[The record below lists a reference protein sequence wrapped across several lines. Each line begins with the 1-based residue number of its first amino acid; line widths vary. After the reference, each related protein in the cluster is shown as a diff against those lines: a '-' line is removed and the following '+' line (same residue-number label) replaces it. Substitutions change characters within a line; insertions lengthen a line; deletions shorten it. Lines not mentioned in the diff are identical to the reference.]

1 MSRDDR
7 VPNLGPHLALMLAL
21 LLAASSLLVLS
32 LGASKASLAIQTGSP
47 GLANPRALQPH
58 PPIHITKDAGFNAAN
73 GIRSGSGTAADPYIL
88 SDWLFDGS
96 LYPNST
102 AMIWLENTDKHVIV
116 RNCQVIHLDTVGKQ
130 FDAFYV
136 GMYPGENMTPIIGPP
151 TIDLTS
157 NVTFLDN
164 DIDSRYGYGIQI
176 SEGSS
181 NVLVSGNRITVH
193 PDNVSGRDWIYG
205 INVARGTRNVTVEDN
220 LVNAASSLYI
230 TIGIHLSDYYVS
242 EQRRASRL
250 VARNNTVI
258 DAAGGIHVESSRFT
272 LVRDNTIYRTNLNSL
287 AYGWPRAITV
297 RESALNASLVHN
309 AIRVELTGIVI
320 GAATGRWD
328 TYGSVTSANN
338 TTIRD
343 NTISNVT
350 SGIQIG
356 NVSGTQVINTTFAN
370 VGLQELNLN
379 GEGGAPRNLTLTDL
393 PSPVRIRALTE
404 AIPIHWSWTHLTPSA
419 EYNLSAMN
427 GTTTVNASFA
437 TTAAGVGF
445 VDVTQPRTNATNL
458 TSYRLVGPL
467 PPPPN
472 APPTADFVWTPT
484 SGDASTVF
492 TFTAQVSDDRDPP
505 SAIQVRWDWDGDETW
520 DTSWSTTK
528 TAEHSFA
535 SAGDHPVVVQAMDS
549 GGLTANI
556 SHVVSVTATPPP
568 PPPPNAPPSVDF
580 TWTPTSG
587 DTTTVF
593 TFTAQASDD
602 HDQASAIQVRWDWN
616 GDGTWDT
623 TWSTTKTATHTFS
636 SAGSYTVVVQAIDS
650 GGLTA
655 SKSRVV
661 SVTTPPPP
669 PPPPPGDFS
678 IGASP
683 TSLTIL
689 CGWSGSSTITLTS
702 LNGLSGSA
710 SLSPSISS
718 SGLVLIWPTGSVSPG
733 TVTLAA
739 DGTATSTLT
748 ISTSLLTTPGTYT
761 VTVTATIGSVT
772 HSVSLTVVVKL
783 L

>member
-47 GLANPRALQPH
+47 GLANPLALQPH

-102 AMIWLENTDKHVIV
+102 AMMWLENTDKHVIV

-136 GMYPGENMTPIIGPP
+136 GKYPGENMTPIIGPP

-205 INVARGTRNVTVEDN
+205 INVARGTHNVTVEDN

-356 NVSGTQVINTTFAN
+356 NVSGTQIINTTFAN

-393 PSPVRIRALTE
+393 PSPVRIRAPTE
-404 AIPIHWSWTHLTPSA
+404 AIPIHWSWTHLAQSA

-445 VDVTQPRTNATNL
+445 VDVRQPRTNATNL

-467 PPPPN
+467 LPPN

-505 SAIQVRWDWDGDETW
+505 SAIQVRWDWTGDGTW
-520 DTSWSTTK
+520 DTGWSTTK
-528 TAEHSFA
+528 TATHSY
-535 SAGDHPVVVQAMDS
+535 SSTGNKTVVVQAIDS
-549 GGLTANI
+549 GGLTATQ
-556 SHVVSVTATPPP
+556 SHVVQVTATPPP

-593 TFTAQASDD
+593 TFNAQVSDD
-602 HDQASAIQVRWDWN
+602 HDQPSAIQVRWDWN

-623 TWSTTKTATHTFS
+623 SWSTTKTATHTFS
-636 SAGSYTVVVQAIDS
+636 SAGDYTVVVRAIDS

-661 SVTTPPPP
+661 SVTAVPPPP
-669 PPPPPGDFS
+669 
-678 IGASP
+678 IGTNPVS
-683 TSLTIL
+683 TQTQIL
-689 CGWSGSSTITLTS
+689 L
-702 LNGLSGSA
+702 LLA
-710 SLSPSISS
+710 
-718 SGLVLIWPTGSVSPG
+718 SVSTPIII
-733 TVTLAA
+733 VTAIGVIVYAMNRLRR
-739 DGTATSTLT
+739 
-748 ISTSLLTTPGTYT
+748 TPGRRD
-761 VTVTATIGSVT
+761 
-772 HSVSLTVVVKL
+772 
-783 L
+783 